1 MKLQLLHGDKVIWA
15 IFFMLCIVSVVEVSS
30 AASYLVLKEGSFAK
44 PIIQQ
49 AIFVLMAIVTAW
61 LLHLLPCRIY
71 KAVMIFGN
79 LIGLPLLAYALL
91 NGQMLNNGARWV
103 SFFGLFN
110 FQPSELSKGV
120 LVITAAAVIGSSLSN
135 AKNSD
140 GEISKRAFY
149 SIVGITCLHC
159 GLIVSQNFSTAA
171 IIFLAINSMFI
182 FFRPPRKAMMKLYGF
197 LAIIFAVA
205 VMVISLLPKDPNAAI
220 YQNSYMQR
228 VTTWRS
234 RVSSDKKIVMTPD
247 PKDFEVTD
255 GNRQVV
261 NARIAVAR
269 SHGTGVLPGR
279 SIQRDYLSAAY
290 SDFIFAIVAE
300 ELGLAGCLL
309 VIVLYLWLLYRCG
322 RIATQSSRIFPAAV
336 AMGFG
341 MMVVGQAMINMAV
354 AVGLGPVTGQPLPLI
369 SKGGT
374 STIITGAYIGI
385 ILSAS
390 RAIRRKDLQDT
401 QVITEAPNAIT
412 AEEFTKE

>member
-1 MKLQLLHGDKVIWA
+1 
-15 IFFMLCIVSVVEVSS
+15 
-30 AASYLVLKEGSFAK
+30 
-44 PIIQQ
+44 
-49 AIFVLMAIVTAW
+49 MAIVTAW

-79 LIGLPLLAYALL
+79 LIGIPLLAYALL

-182 FFRPPRKAMMKLYGF
+182 FFRPPRKAMMKLYGL

-341 MMVVGQAMINMAV
+341 MMIVGQAMINMAV

>member
-1 MKLQLLHGDKVIWA
+1 
-15 IFFMLCIVSVVEVSS
+15 
-30 AASYLVLKEGSFAK
+30 
-44 PIIQQ
+44 
-49 AIFVLMAIVTAW
+49 
-61 LLHLLPCRIY
+61 
-71 KAVMIFGN
+71 
-79 LIGLPLLAYALL
+79 
-91 NGQMLNNGARWV
+91 
-103 SFFGLFN
+103 
-110 FQPSELSKGV
+110 
-120 LVITAAAVIGSSLSN
+120 
-135 AKNSD
+135 
-140 GEISKRAFY
+140 
-149 SIVGITCLHC
+149 
-159 GLIVSQNFSTAA
+159 
-171 IIFLAINSMFI
+171 
-182 FFRPPRKAMMKLYGF
+182 
-197 LAIIFAVA
+197 
-205 VMVISLLPKDPNAAI
+205 
-220 YQNSYMQR
+220 
-228 VTTWRS
+228 
-234 RVSSDKKIVMTPD
+234 MTPD

-341 MMVVGQAMINMAV
+341 MMIVGQAMINMAV

>member
-1 MKLQLLHGDKVIWA
+1 MKFKLLHGDKVIWA
-15 IFFMLCIVSVVEVSS
+15 IFFMLCIISVVEVSS

-49 AIFVLMAIVTAW
+49 TIFILMAIVTAW
-61 LLHLLPCRIY
+61 ILHQIPYRYYRII
-71 KAVMIFGN
+71 VILGN
-79 LIGLPLLAYALL
+79 PAIICALAYAMTS
-91 NGQMLNNGARWV
+91 GQVLNNGARWV

-120 LVITAAAVIGSSLSN
+120 LVITTAAIIASSL
-135 AKNSD
+135 KTPQKHD
-140 GEISKRAFY
+140 GQISSGAFY
-149 SIVGITCLHC
+149 SIVGITCFHC

-182 FFRPPRKAMMKLYGF
+182 FFRPPRKAMMRLYGF

-322 RIATQSSRIFPAAV
+322 RIATQSSRIFPAAL

-341 MMVVGQAMINMAV
+341 MMIVGQAMINMAV